1 MLIVNLYPALMNHPA
16 DNLYALM
23 NPGSEMTALPIIL
36 LSSAV
41 WNKLLRTYPPAA
53 RPKKSPAG
61 LEHGYG
67 IQNIENTVNKYY
79 GIMRITKNDAY
90 KTDILIPIRNDV

>member
-1 MLIVNLYPALMNHPA
+1 MLIVNLYPALMNH
-16 DNLYALM
+16 
-23 NPGSEMTALPIIL
+23 
-36 LSSAV
+36 
-41 WNKLLRTYPPAA
+41 
-53 RPKKSPAG
+53 PAG

>member
-1 MLIVNLYPALMNHPA
+1 MSPGKENYEISKLSFFSMLIVNLYPALMNHPA

-41 WNKLLRTYPPAA
+41 WNKLLRTYPLHLYTTRRDTAYDPQCPVLM
-53 RPKKSPAG
+53 RLCPK
-61 LEHGYG
+61 
-67 IQNIENTVNKYY
+67 TFV
-79 GIMRITKNDAY
+79 
-90 KTDILIPIRNDV
+90 LIN